1 MWPIAL
7 RWAISPAMLCLCKLW
22 YQTRS
27 DRTGRF
33 GVLQTSFGITSGF
46 QLSTNF
52 SYGGDGFWAAVFFV
66 ATMIVFRQ
74 LLVPGFV
81 CWLFGSIVFYATQ
94 IDCTAARRSRSRAAL
109 GVATLLFL
117 GALSLSRMPQLSLHS
132 SIVDIGISGCFAL
145 LLFAVLK
152 SSGAYPQWLAP
163 LCRYGARSSPLRCSL
178 SAGRTSCGIVRNTIA
193 PASPV
198 KWSHVDV
205 CGDRSSRHPL
215 RPLRIHCNGS
225 THI

>member
-27 DRTGRF
+27 DRTGRL

-52 SYGGDGFWAAVFFV
+52 SYGGDG
-66 ATMIVFRQ
+66 
-74 LLVPGFV
+74 
-81 CWLFGSIVFYATQ
+81 S
-94 IDCTAARRSRSRAAL
+94 
-109 GVATLLFL
+109 
-117 GALSLSRMPQLSLHS
+117 ALSLSRMPQLSLHS